1 MNNSIESRLTALA
14 DALERRAMQQQ
25 EPIDGL
31 SRGLFDLRTELAA
44 LDEQGKMDLLTAMN
58 NLDDGESDSLRLSTD
73 DINKFIES
81 IVKG

>member
-1 MNNSIESRLTALA
+1 MKNVESRLTALSA
-14 DALERRAMQQQ
+14 ALERRQLEQIA
-25 EPIDGL
+25 PVDSL
-31 SRGLFDLRTELAA
+31 SQSLFDLQAELTA

-58 NLDDGESDSLRLSTD
+58 NPDDGESDSLRLSAD